1 MKKLLLTAFVF
12 LSIILFSCKK
22 NETHQTNSPVQY
34 LPTSNPEGRNQE
46 GTILLGISKRFVQQN
61 TYGIEWTTIRYIP
74 NTSFVSSYTDSFSA
88 LPANGYPGSKS
99 FYYTYS
105 YDNAFNLLGILD
117 ANDTIKIISNNLG
130 QVQKLYGGTGFESYH
145 YNDASQII
153 NDSTFIYP
161 NNNLDGYVNYSYDN
175 IGNLVQASVWNNSV
189 DSTIFQNEAD
199 VYFSYDNQAVYRVL
213 IPSGTVI
220 ILLAIRNSQSM
231 VHLEIP
237 HAIIIIRF
245 RKTKSIQQ
253 FKHSLFNRPAFL
265 GREIVYL
272 SLYLN
277 TTFL

>member
-199 VYFSYDNQAVYRVL
+199 VYFSYDNHPNPFYPIKYINYSL
-213 IPSGTVI
+213 ITGFFQSPNNNIYINQIEHSGS
-220 ILLAIRNSQSM
+220 LQSADSIRYSYNSFGY
-231 VHLEIP
+231 P
-237 HAIIIIRF
+237 KF
-245 RKTKSIQQ
+245 SIDG
-253 FKHSLFNRPAFL
+253 SS
-265 GREIVYL
+265 GD
-272 SLYLN
+272 
-277 TTFL
+277 TTRYYYY